1 MRSVAIGDSVEVI
14 DVRAFSD
21 CANLES
27 VTVPDSVETI
37 ENAAFSDCPSLKRV
51 SVGTG
56 LKSLGNGVF
65 AGDYSLSSVDF
76 SSDNPYFVCDD
87 GAIYNKKG
95 WDVLYQ
101 VLSGRKADSYSMPSS
116 VNKIRP
122 YSFWGDYNLQ
132 SVSISGNVSEITGYA
147 FSNCKN
153 LKEVTIPYSVN
164 SIEMKAFEDCVRLR
178 DITIPIS
185 VSSIHATAFDG
196 CTKLEIHA
204 EAGSYAKSFA
214 DTLVLD
220 DIDVSEY
227 EEAPI
232 PESAGEASAEGEE
245 ALIVG
250 PVDYYHEVTHMNAM
264 EAEEDPSVKAKSR
277 IVGQEVYV
285 LVDNAKA
292 TRECGRHRGDS
303 GR

>member
-1 MRSVAIGDSVEVI
+1 MSLSNQVKKIASEAFAGNDHVRSVAIGDSVEVI

-122 YSFWGDYNLQ
+122 YSFWCDYNLH
-132 SVSISGNVSEITGYA
+132 SVSISGNVS
-147 FSNCKN
+147 
-153 LKEVTIPYSVN
+153 
-164 SIEMKAFEDCVRLR
+164 
-178 DITIPIS
+178 
-185 VSSIHATAFDG
+185 
-196 CTKLEIHA
+196 
-204 EAGSYAKSFA
+204 
-214 DTLVLD
+214 
-220 DIDVSEY
+220 
-227 EEAPI
+227 
-232 PESAGEASAEGEE
+232 
-245 ALIVG
+245 
-250 PVDYYHEVTHMNAM
+250 
-264 EAEEDPSVKAKSR
+264 
-277 IVGQEVYV
+277 
-285 LVDNAKA
+285 
-292 TRECGRHRGDS
+292 
-303 GR
+303 